1 MSDELE
7 ARIRRTE
14 DYQEIT
20 NLQAQCFF
28 LTDERRT
35 EALLDLFVDDLIR
48 EAGFDR
54 MTTVTSKPEMLLLY
68 AI

>member
-20 NLQAQCFF
+20 NLQAQYFF